1 MAGNN
6 VNTLVG
12 QWNTNASLNLTGE
25 QEQRVSN
32 LY

>member
-1 MAGNN
+1 MAASN